1 MSELLTLEGILPPVV
16 DSDGQS
22 KATDSTTGSPD
33 LSVQGRQSRLLHPP
47 NSHPPT
53 DEVSSGS
60 SHHGGLSRSPFARFF
75 RRSTGSSNSSSTT
88 HFHPRSGRGGHH
100 NPHNASHEGKAHI
113 TILHPPSCVV
123 VEQPSLAGRGPPH
136 RGGEGRGVEG
146 TTTSIPVKAT
156 SRQGSFN
163 AENDDEHESAH
174 LQQLYDLRTWDMY
187 LRITEARKKQNKVAA
202 AGAAIAPMTGHN
214 NNNNAQAYDPASA
227 SAAGRNDDPS
237 SPSYEDPNDCY
248 GWFDDDGT
256 VSPNTA
262 VYPSPHH
269 HHQQQQQQYYVPTV
283 HHQYQYQHQYPSQTP
298 FVMSAPTMPLPF
310 SSAAAAAPSSS
321 HELIF
326 GDLDL

>member
-1 MSELLTLEGILPPVV
+1 M
-16 DSDGQS
+16 
-22 KATDSTTGSPD
+22 
-33 LSVQGRQSRLLHPP
+33 
-47 NSHPPT
+47 
-53 DEVSSGS
+53 
-60 SHHGGLSRSPFARFF
+60 
-75 RRSTGSSNSSSTT
+75 
-88 HFHPRSGRGGHH
+88 
-100 NPHNASHEGKAHI
+100 
-113 TILHPPSCVV
+113 
-123 VEQPSLAGRGPPH
+123 
-136 RGGEGRGVEG
+136 EG

-269 HHQQQQQQYYVPTV
+269 HQQQQQYYVPTV

-298 FVMSAPTMPLPF
+298 FVTSAPTMPLPF